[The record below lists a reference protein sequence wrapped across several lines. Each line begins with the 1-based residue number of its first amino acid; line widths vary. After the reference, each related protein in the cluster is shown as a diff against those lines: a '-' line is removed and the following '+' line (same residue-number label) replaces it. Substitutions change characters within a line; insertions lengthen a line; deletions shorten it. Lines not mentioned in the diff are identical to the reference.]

1 MRIAQVAPLVESVPP
16 RLYGGT
22 ERVIAGLVS
31 ELTAL
36 GHEVTLYASGDSQT
50 RARLI
55 PMVEAS
61 LWRSDTNTDAATF
74 HVVELARV
82 TREAADYD
90 IVHSHLDVLGLPFG
104 RRSPTPFIHTL
115 HGRLDVPE
123 LQTVFGELA
132 DVPVVSI
139 SDSQRSTLPNAN
151 WVRTVHNGISLE
163 QVPFGGGRGSYLAF
177 LGRISPEK
185 GLLEAIEV
193 ANRTGLPLKIAAR
206 MPLTAI
212 DNAWVRADW
221 DYYNEQIKP
230 LLCNPGI
237 EFLGELDDHD
247 KYEMLS
253 EAAAL
258 VFPINWPE
266 PFGLAMIEALACGT
280 PVIARAMASTPEI
293 VRHGQTGFLCNDV
306 DQMTAACSR
315 ISEIDRRV
323 CRQEAEQRFSA
334 RSMALGYLDAYRM
347 VREGRSLLDQASA
360 VLNGRIKVQ
369 PTPGGAP
376 ALPPRAIGPMASRHS
391 ASHDVDPRAIPTQR

>member
-36 GHEVTLYASGDSQT
+36 GHEVTLYASGDSRT
-50 RARLI
+50 SARLI
-55 PMVEAS
+55 PMVEAA
-61 LWRSDTNTDAATF
+61 LWQSSTNADAVAF
-74 HVVELARV
+74 HVAELARV

-90 IVHSHLDVLGLPFG
+90 IVHSHLEVLGFPFG
-104 RRSPTPFIHTL
+104 RHSPTPFIHTM
-115 HGRLDVPE
+115 HGRLDLPE
-123 LQTVFGELA
+123 LQVAFRELA
-132 DVPVVSI
+132 DASLVSI
-139 SDSQRSTLPNAN
+139 SDNQRGPLANAN
-151 WVRTVHNGISLE
+151 WVRTVYNGIAME
-163 QVPFGGGRGSYLAF
+163 QVPFGNGDGGYLAF

-212 DNAWVRADW
+212 DNSWVRADW

-230 LLCNPGI
+230 RLCNPRI

-247 KYEMLS
+247 KYQMLS

-293 VRHGQTGFLCNDV
+293 VSPGRTGFLCTNV
-306 DQMTAACSR
+306 DEMVRACDH
-315 ISEIDRRV
+315 IDEIDRQA
-323 CRQEAEQRFSA
+323 CRREVRQRFSA
-334 RSMALGYLDAYRM
+334 RSMALGYLDAYRL
-347 VREGRSLLDQASA
+347 VCEAPGVIDQASA
-360 VLNGRIKVQ
+360 VVTEHIRVQ
-369 PTPGGAP
+369 DGPAGAP
-376 ALPPRAIGPMASRHS
+376 GLLQGGVTASPDA
-391 ASHDVDPRAIPTQR
+391 ASHYIDARAVPTQR